1 MAKRVFYT
9 KEKFRAP
16 KELQTYT
23 VWTIFLLLSLPF
35 IYWLGS
41 TEAPEIPEVEI
52 ATSQYRELARP
63 DSLAKRDWSTDIE
76 DILEY
81 QAILNSQIPPGF
93 KIGIQRAANADG
105 CLMVKWVPE
114 LVPSSP
120 KVLVPYG
127 ASSLWH
133 LTELSINLAQIN
145 KKLTTPVEYIF
156 YNYAAECDYEA
167 NQFAREEKD
176 QSSIKLF
183 LGNEDVLQ
191 KDLILTGST
200 LTQYPSL
207 VWAEIFKEIYDN
219 EPLEQVYFYNL
230 EREFH
235 RHRSL
240 QNATFLQLWN
250 RQTIENKVSLF
261 RSMSRS
267 LEKIA
272 QNQDFLA
279 ENFSSGV
286 WLTNNFALSPWSTRL
301 VWFLLL
307 LFLLS
312 PIMNRVVIQ
321 KESPDLVAGLI
332 SAIYFSITPLLFSTA
347 NLLCDYFGY
356 YGDSAFTTILIVSL
370 ILILFQ
376 RSIAVSSL
384 SIYINSGSAT
394 LVSVIFLCFLSFYNG
409 LSMVF
414 WAFFVF
420 LCSRYRQTT
429 KIFRPLLIT
438 AGLAP
443 LVLSIANLNPSMIQE
458 SYFSIGGV
466 SRLIITNPV
475 QSTLYI
481 LFVGSLLSLVFPSRE
496 NKQ

>member
-23 VWTIFLLLSLPF
+23 VWTFFLLLSLPF
-35 IYWLGS
+35 TYWLGLIKS
-41 TEAPEIPEVEI
+41 PEIPEVEI
-52 ATSQYRELARP
+52 AASQYREIVRP

-81 QAILNSQIPPGF
+81 QAILNSQVPPGY

-105 CLMVKWVPE
+105 CLMVKWIPE
-114 LVPSSP
+114 LVQSSP

-127 ASSLWH
+127 ANSLWH
-133 LTELSINLAQIN
+133 LTELSINLARIN
-145 KKLTTPVEYIF
+145 KKLTTPLEYIF

-167 NQFAREEKD
+167 NQFAREERD
-176 QSSIKLF
+176 QGSIKLF

-191 KDLILTGST
+191 KDLVLTGST
-200 LTQYPSL
+200 LSRYPSPA
-207 VWAEIFKEIYDN
+207 WAEIFKELYSN
-219 EPLEQVYFYNL
+219 EPLAQVYFYNL

-235 RHRSL
+235 RYKNL
-240 QNATFLQLWN
+240 QNATFLQLRN
-250 RQTIENKVSLF
+250 RQVIEEKVLLF

-286 WLTNNFALSPWSTRL
+286 WITNNFALSPWSTRL
-301 VWFLLL
+301 LWFLLL
-307 LFLLS
+307 LLVLS
-312 PIMNRVVIQ
+312 PVMNRLVIQ
-321 KESPDLVAGLI
+321 KESPDLIAGLI
-332 SAIYFSITPLLFSTA
+332 SAVYFSITPLLFSTA

-356 YGDSAFTTILIVSL
+356 YGDNAFTTILIASL

-394 LVSVIFLCFLSFYNG
+394 LTSVIFLCFLSFYNG
-409 LSMVF
+409 LSMLF
-414 WAFFVF
+414 WAFFVL

-429 KIFRPLLIT
+429 KILRPIVVT
-438 AGLAP
+438 AGLSP
-443 LVLSIANLNPSMIQE
+443 LILSISNLDPGMIQE

-466 SRLIITNPV
+466 SRLIITNPI

-481 LFVGSLLSLVFPSRE
+481 LFVGSLLSLIFPSRE